1 MLLKHTKSTYSI
13 VNRCFPNTLEM
24 IHTVYGHV
32 LQEMKAQTVAVF
44 SESLN
49 TSGAST

>member
-13 VNRCFPNTLEM
+13 VNRCFSNTLEM

-32 LQEMKAQTVAVF
+32 LQEMEAQTVAVF
-44 SESLN
+44 SKVLKEN
-49 TSGAST
+49 GAST